1 MADLLKA
8 RLDNVTPFYHTG
20 VEYFGPILVK
30 EKKHRN
36 RSSIKVY
43 GCIFICMSTKAIHI
57 EIVTDLS
64 TDAFIAS
71 LKRFVS
77 RRGVPA
83 HIYLNNGTN
92 FVGAKNQF
100 RELSLIGSEEF
111 CTQLHEF
118 TLENRIEW
126 HFNPPN
132 SPHFGGLWEAAVK
145 SSKLHLKR
153 VRRDLL
159 FTYVELNTLAVEIEA
174 ILNSRPLC
182 PLSIDPNDPIALT
195 PAHLLIGRPFTMLP
209 KTDFSCVA
217 DNRLSIWQLITKIR
231 QEFWRQW
238 QLEYLTE
245 LQKRQKWI
253 KKDVNLKLNSIVL
266 LIDKNHP
273 CMQ

>member
-8 RLDNVTPFYHTG
+8 RLDNVAPFYHTG
-20 VEYFGPILVK
+20 VDYFGPILVK

-43 GCIFICMSTKAIHI
+43 GCIFICMSTKTIHI

-83 HIYLNNGTN
+83 HIYSKNGTN

-100 RELSLIGSEEF
+100 RELYALIGSEEF
-111 CTQLHEF
+111 YTQLHEF

-145 SSKLHLKR
+145 SSKHHLKR
-153 VRRDLL
+153 VMRDLL

-182 PLSIDPNDPIALT
+182 SLSIDPNDPIALT

-209 KTDFSCVA
+209 ETDFSCVA
-217 DNRLSIWQLITKIR
+217 DNRLSLWQLITKIR
-231 QEFWRQW
+231 QEFWRRW

-245 LQKRQKWI
+245 LQK
-253 KKDVNLKLNSIVL
+253 
-266 LIDKNHP
+266 
-273 CMQ
+273 